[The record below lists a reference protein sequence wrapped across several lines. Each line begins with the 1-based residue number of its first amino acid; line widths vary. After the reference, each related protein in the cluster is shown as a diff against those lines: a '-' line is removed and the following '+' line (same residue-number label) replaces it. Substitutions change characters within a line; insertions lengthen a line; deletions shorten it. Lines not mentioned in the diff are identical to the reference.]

1 MEAHLLG
8 GDGDLAGL
16 LLGLLV
22 DEPHHL
28 LDLLGDIGVV
38 HLGGGG
44 SDVPSGCSARSG
56 DGRAGWGLGML
67 ERGGSTAGRRGSRES
82 TGMVEAGRSW
92 GKPSRGSNVIGLA
105 PVVAVACLYVLP
117 SFRGPGPWI
126 RDASLLSLVV

>member
-1 MEAHLLG
+1 MGRKLTSS

-16 LLGLLV
+16 LLGLLA

-56 DGRAGWGLGML
+56 DRRAGWGTGML
-67 ERGGSTAGRRGSRES
+67 ERGSTQQGGEASRES

-92 GKPSRGSNVIGLA
+92 G
-105 PVVAVACLYVLP
+105 
-117 SFRGPGPWI
+117 
-126 RDASLLSLVV
+126 